1 MNKKPGVL
9 LPLVSSQLLHMRH
22 HFPLSQE
29 MMMIMVMVMV
39 IEEEINYESVSSGIL
54 RITQM
59 TGTGY

>member
-1 MNKKPGVL
+1 MNKKTGVL

-29 MMMIMVMVMV
+29 MMMIMVMV

>member
-29 MMMIMVMVMV
+29 MMMIMVMV